1 MAPAIGLFFRQN
13 KLLTRPKGACA
24 AQKRVL
30 DYWLCQIGSIP
41 AECLFGPY
49 PVGVMGNF
57 YVPYSG
63 QEPAAVSIKGHRF
76 IILSRE
82 PDILEDGLN
91 LLGADRLKKIESPD
105 PYQENYFL
113 DDLAK
118 RINGGIVI
126 APYDVE
132 LGDVLANLESELPW
146 LQ

>member
-1 MAPAIGLFFRQN
+1 MA
-13 KLLTRPKGACA
+13 
-24 AQKRVL
+24 
-30 DYWLCQIGSIP
+30 S
-41 AECLFGPY
+41 
-49 PVGVMGNF
+49 F
-57 YVPYSG
+57 YVPYFG
-63 QEPAAVSIKGHRF
+63 HEPAAVSIKGHRF

-82 PDILEDGLN
+82 PGILEEGLD
-91 LLGADRLKKIESPD
+91 LLGADSLQRVESPD

-132 LGDVLANLESELPW
+132 LGDVIANLESELPW